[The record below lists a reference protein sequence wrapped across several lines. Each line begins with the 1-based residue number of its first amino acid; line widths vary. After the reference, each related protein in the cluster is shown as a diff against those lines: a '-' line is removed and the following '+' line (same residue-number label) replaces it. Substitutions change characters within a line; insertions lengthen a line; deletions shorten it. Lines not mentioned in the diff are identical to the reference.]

1 MDASEVL
8 EGIHTLKYQFKDND
22 GYYGPLQKWIFFK
35 NNKKATKISWYKYWW
50 NNNEDKATL
59 EYVNNDS
66 LVFLFDQEL
75 IIPMY
80 AKTDGYSTTSTVR
93 LHIMFGDDLGNVSLM
108 DEFDISYPDV
118 IPPSSEIEV
127 KEVLKNGDAVL
138 QWGVKNDQVEDYNVY
153 YSEDNQPFVL
163 WLPNTFKLSWT

>member
-1 MDASEVL
+1 
-8 EGIHTLKYQFKDND
+8 
-22 GYYGPLQKWIFFK
+22 
-35 NNKKATKISWYKYWW
+35 
-50 NNNEDKATL
+50 
-59 EYVNNDS
+59 
-66 LVFLFDQEL
+66 
-75 IIPMY
+75 MY

-163 WLPNTFKLSWT
+163 WLPNTSDNTAVFKCRLGVTYRFTVTARDKAGNREVLDEQKSVIVQIVDSD